1 MDELSERGKS
11 MEEGQEFG
19 GSRRIF
25 NSTVPSQ
32 DTPSTET
39 MLATSFVTKEVGVEA
54 CRFCISRP
62 GPD

>member
-39 MLATSFVTKEVGVEA
+39 MLATSFVTKEMG
-54 CRFCISRP
+54 S
-62 GPD
+62 